1 VTDPER
7 CEQPT
12 TNPDGRCGECVPC
25 LRYTIARLRSDLAA
39 WKKLARELVKD
50 EWMHDHSWTTS
61 GSDNYKMHE
70 KRLSQARRGVLA
82 RPAKEKGP

>member
-1 VTDPER
+1 
-7 CEQPT
+7 
-12 TNPDGRCGECVPC
+12 
-25 LRYTIARLRSDLAA
+25 LAA